1 VKFSEREQQLREM
14 REAAWAEAQRA
25 GRVTKAEAKAVTRTP
40 ATEMQRKLPDA
51 TEIRRGRPKK
61 EGALS
66 STERSR
72 LRRAKRKAGG

>member
-14 REAAWAEAQRA
+14 REAAWAEAQRG
-25 GRVTKAEAKAVTRTP
+25 GRVTKPP
-40 ATEMQRKLPDA
+40 ATEMQRKMPDA

-72 LRRAKRKAGG
+72 LRRAKAKGGG